1 MKRFILYII
10 SLFMVASASSQ
21 GNLNN
26 FFINVEDKN
35 IRLENVENFIFDHFK
50 IEKGNAF
57 HLKKYNERVD
67 HLGMTHTTF
76 VTLFNQEYNIL
87 EESIIVHSYAGKVL
101 SINGNLSS
109 LFAKSN
115 KNDFYQAQLLHSD
128 KKRLALPIIRNNE
141 KELRPVIENIDAKRD
156 RKIYTDAITGDTLKI
171 KSTKIYNQIGS
182 LRDTSAWVQTMYY
195 GEQLVDCTN
204 QYFDA
209 LAHSSQY
216 SLMDRKRNIICY
228 NYRFDIEN
236 ELMTSYSKVF
246 GLEPYLY
253 ELRINTLTGSF
264 YQLGDSTYFTLSD
277 HNKSIIFKSDTL
289 TGENFTYTFKD
300 DTIYINE
307 GLTLTLYTLFD
318 INEWN
323 DSTSSF
329 EKIGE
334 YWHSAERYL
343 PPLKVPEN
351 SNEVVTIEMDYNEYY
366 KIKTVVKEN
375 PIYDIY
381 WGIQQTYDYYFNRFG
396 RYGFDNKN
404 GETICL
410 YGADLT
416 DNAYYSEGFDSF
428 SSISYFHF
436 GKGSDESTPDSLP
449 LYSPFT
455 ALDVVAHEFTH
466 GVTSYNGNGGLE
478 YYGESGALN
487 ESFSDIFATAVE
499 IYTGYGNPQFM
510 GDEISVNTPFM
521 RSMGIETDTFSKQP
535 KYYMGEYWY
544 NTHEWEDN
552 GGVHTNSGVQNAWF
566 YLLYNGGSGVNEG
579 GYHYNVEGIGIEK
592 AEEIAYRNLSYYI
605 HYKSCYRDAVWGSL
619 QAAADLYGK
628 NSREFKAVKEAWCA
642 VGLCLNEILDIINDP
657 NLPNTISNQHYKAY
671 ADANKLFVECQPGCV
686 INIHTPQG
694 TTLTT
699 RTATSEKEVF
709 VINNTHF
716 VLVSIDGETHK
727 ILLK

>member
-1 MKRFILYII
+1 MI
-10 SLFMVASASSQ
+10 ASASSQ

-35 IRLENVENFIFDHFK
+35 IRIENVENFIFDHFK

-307 GLTLTLYTLFD
+307 GLTLTLYTLLD

-343 PPLKVPEN
+343 PPTRVPETLDGIT
-351 SNEVVTIEMDYNEYY
+351 TIDMDFDEYY

-416 DNAYYSEGFDSF
+416 DNAYFSEGFDSF
-428 SSISYFHF
+428 STISYFHF

-455 ALDVVAHEFTH
+455 TLDVVAHEFTH
-466 GVTSYNGNGGLE
+466 GVTSHNGNGGLD

-487 ESFSDIFATAVE
+487 ESFSDIFATAIE
-499 IYTGYGNPQFM
+499 IYTGYGNPQFI
-510 GDEISVNTPFM
+510 GDEISINTPFM
-521 RSMGIETDTFSKQP
+521 RNMGIETDTFSKQP

-552 GGVHTNSGVQNAWF
+552 AGVHTNSGVQNAWF
-566 YLLYNGGSGVNEG
+566 YLLFNGGSGVNEG

-605 HYKSCYRDAVWGSL
+605 HYTSSYKDAVWGSL

-628 NSREFKAVKEAWCA
+628 NSIEFKSVKEAWCA
-642 VGLCLNEILDIINDP
+642 VGLCLDD
-657 NLPNTISNQHYKAY
+657 
-671 ADANKLFVECQPGCV
+671 V
-686 INIHTPQG
+686 INVVYDPKLHKLNNQNHTLSHVYTENNHLIVLCQEG
-694 TTLTT
+694 SLITILTPEGQT
-699 RTATSEKEVF
+699 IASRKASSNCERFEIVNKP
-709 VINNTHF
+709 F
-716 VLVSIDGETHK
+716 VLVTINDETHK
-727 ILLK
+727 ILLQ